1 MAWGDIP
8 EWAYDASKNIMQAVN
23 VKDPETF
30 FHCVRVSR
38 NARLLSEAAGLN
50 EYEAKIVEFAGLF
63 HDAGKVA
70 VPDSILLKPA
80 KLTPEE
86 FRIMQSHPV
95 KSAQLL
101 EPLRQIDFFKAL
113 IPGVLHHHERV
124 DGRGYPYGLEGDKI
138 PLEARIILIVDTFD
152 AMTATRAYR
161 KGLAPEVAF
170 QELQDFSGRQFDPHL
185 VKIFLKA
192 KSLWTEREESIEQEM
207 QETVFKN
214 AA

>member
-1 MAWGDIP
+1 
-8 EWAYDASKNIMQAVN
+8 MQAVN